1 MDQIFDLY
9 LAYIIEHS
17 ITIMKANRLNNFILW
32 CKGWYESTNDS
43 KDYFNEVKEILK
55 LDGYEFARNKQDVLS
70 IVLHYM
76 DDLIDAGIISSSQ
89 RPLKMAVWHS
99 ELQKY
104 IIWMKGDYDLATLCV
119 IRDFFRFSIT
129 RKDIKL
135 DPPVYS
141 RKVYKMGFVCPRIY
155 GNSYKL
161 CNHKVKKLFNNFNNQ
176 SEFQSNF

>member
-1 MDQIFDLY
+1 MS
-9 LAYIIEHS
+9 YIIELS
-17 ITIMKANRLNNFILW
+17 ITIMEANRLNNFILW
-32 CKGWYESTNDS
+32 CKGWYVSVNDS

-55 LDGYEFARNKQDVLS
+55 LDGYEFVRNKQDVLS

-89 RPLKMAVWHS
+89 GPLKMAVWHS

-141 RKVYKMGFVCPRIY
+141 RKVYKMGFICPRIY
-155 GNSYKL
+155 GNSYKM
-161 CNHKVKKLFNNFNNQ
+161 CNSKVKKFFDR
-176 SEFQSNF
+176 